1 MSANCFNASNLD
13 ELGVLLDLRSV
24 FLPFFTFGTGAGGWG
39 PADRFPLLAS
49 RLREPGLMLRRGIG
63 PKLSKLH

>member
-1 MSANCFNASNLD
+1 MLGCDWDVFCPAQVSTASNVSAKGRIG
-13 ELGVLLDLRSV
+13 LGLGLGL
-24 FLPFFTFGTGAGGWG
+24 G

-63 PKLSKLH
+63 PKPSKLH